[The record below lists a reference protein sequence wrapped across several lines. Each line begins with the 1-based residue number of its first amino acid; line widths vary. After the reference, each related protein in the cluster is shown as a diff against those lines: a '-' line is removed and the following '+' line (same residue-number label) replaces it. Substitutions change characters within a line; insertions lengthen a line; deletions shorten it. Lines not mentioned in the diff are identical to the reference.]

1 MLFYSSYYG
10 EKIKRRDGSSAWG
23 PPVPAACSLQLSQL
37 ESGLYSHA
45 EVKMPSAP
53 VTRDEAAIR
62 SDYEETAPN
71 RRTDW
76 PQSIFNHLSEEF
88 LGWTDESAQ
97 QARMRIRAF
106 HPAYFFF
113 RCPQSCHCPTKS
125 NNGHITG
132 AWLVRRGLGTDRPQ
146 HETFQRTSLAGIL
159 QNGIGQEKRLD
170 NSSFFFFKWTKLPKK
185 PRLACVRGCE
195 RSWNLLIS
203 PGLQGEEE
211 RLSAKE
217 GHSVQWPCYTW
228 LSGEGP
234 RRGPSA
240 STLIPQSPHRPESWL
255 LPEKNDREAEP
266 GLSQQPGT
274 GALCWGRRGKRLCLL
289 WFFHCS
295 SVQPGGYS
303 SRDARTLTWRH

>member
-1 MLFYSSYYG
+1 MRLSRGHHWLASYRM
-10 EKIKRRDGSSAWG
+10 ELDRKR
-23 PPVPAACSLQLSQL
+23 
-37 ESGLYSHA
+37 
-45 EVKMPSAP
+45 
-53 VTRDEAAIR
+53 
-62 SDYEETAPN
+62 
-71 RRTDW
+71 DW
-76 PQSIFNHLSEEF
+76 IIHL
-88 LGWTDESAQ
+88 
-97 QARMRIRAF
+97 
-106 HPAYFFF
+106 
-113 RCPQSCHCPTKS
+113 
-125 NNGHITG
+125 
-132 AWLVRRGLGTDRPQ
+132 
-146 HETFQRTSLAGIL
+146 
-159 QNGIGQEKRLD
+159 
-170 NSSFFFFKWTKLPKK
+170 FFFFKWTKLPKK

-274 GALCWGRRGKRLCLL
+274 GALCWGRRGNVCAS
-289 WFFHCS
+289 CS
-295 SVQPGGYS
+295 FSTVPLS
-303 SRDARTLTWRH
+303 SQEVILPEMLGL